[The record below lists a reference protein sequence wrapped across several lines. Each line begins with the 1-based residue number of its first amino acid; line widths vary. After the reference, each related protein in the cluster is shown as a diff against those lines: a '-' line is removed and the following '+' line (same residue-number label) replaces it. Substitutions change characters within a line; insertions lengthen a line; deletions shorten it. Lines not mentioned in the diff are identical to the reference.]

1 MPHTHNDM
9 VKSESS
15 LREYFKFGLVIWLIF
30 LSSIWLTFADGL
42 AQNGE
47 WMRFFMG
54 AFLGTFGVFKLIGYD
69 MFPDMFAEYDIIA
82 RRQRFYAQTYP
93 FIELGLGLLY
103 LFDLGGMTRDII
115 TLLVGSIGS
124 VGVWRAIAARRGVHC
139 ACLGNVIKLPL
150 STVSLVEDLGMSAM
164 ALVMLFG

>member
-1 MPHTHNDM
+1 MVQTHKNM

-15 LREYFKFGLVIWLIF
+15 LREYFKFGLVVWLIF
-30 LSSIWLTFADGL
+30 LASIWLTFADGL
-42 AQNGE
+42 AQSGE

-69 MFPDMFAEYDIIA
+69 MFPAMFAEYDIIA
-82 RRQRFYAQTYP
+82 RRWRYYAQTYP

-103 LFDLGGMTRDII
+103 LFNLGGTTRDVV
-115 TLLVGSIGS
+115 TLFIGSIGTI
-124 VGVWRAIAARRGVHC
+124 GVWRAIGAPRGVHC

-150 STVSLVEDLGMSAM
+150 STVSLVEDLGMSVM
-164 ALVMLFG
+164 ALFMLFG